1 MLESMRLLRVRYDLV
16 IEQHENL
23 AAGAFQYLLKLIQ
36 NQHCKFMKAN

>member
-1 MLESMRLLRVRYDLV
+1 MLPSVRLLRVKYDLV

-36 NQHCKFMKAN
+36 NQYCKGMKAN